1 VILVLWSVCFL
12 SVVAVVIGY
21 GVRQKI
27 SLVKR
32 LDELSSL
39 RLIADAGVKKAVSEL
54 KNNRDELKYDLNS
67 PVSNNESI
75 FGNIRVGD
83 GICRVSYEYKDE
95 ISGEKQ
101 VRYGVLDE
109 ESKININTADRAT
122 LERLFR
128 EAVGFDEME
137 SQSLAASIIDWRD
150 EDSELSVPLGSAED
164 SYYRNLSH
172 PYEAKDAPF
181 EVIDELLPVRGM
193 SSALLDKIKDYVTVY
208 GDGMVNVNTAPRVVL
223 IAAGLTPDMAV
234 KVINFRYGP
243 DGKIG
248 TKDDG
253 LFMSQESIVPAM
265 SQRYNMGVSEI
276 DALSAVVQQRF
287 GVLSG
292 NFAVCS
298 AASFKN
304 SKKVLRVNSIVG
316 SDFKILYWRE
326 Y

>member
-1 VILVLWSVCFL
+1 MSNVKAEPIGSRRLSAYRSPINRRGSIVILVLWSVCFL

-32 LDELSSL
+32 LDELSNL

-54 KNNRDELKYDLNS
+54 KINRDELKYSLNS
-67 PVSNNESI
+67 PVSNNEGI

-83 GICRVSYEYKDE
+83 GVCSVSYEYTDE
-95 ISGEKQ
+95 ISGERQ

-164 SYYRNLSH
+164 YYYRNLPH

-181 EVIDELLPVRGM
+181 EALDELLPVRGM
-193 SSALLDKIKDYVTVY
+193 SPVLLDKIKDYVTVY
-208 GDGMVNVNTAPRVVL
+208 GDGMVNVNTASRVVL
-223 IAAGLTPDMAV
+223 IAAGLTPLMAD
-234 KVINFRYGP
+234 KIINFRYGS

-248 TKDDG
+248 TQDDG
-253 LFMSQESIVPAM
+253 IFVSQGSIAATL
-265 SQRYNMGVSEI
+265 SQRYNMSVSEI
-276 DALSAVVQQRF
+276 D
-287 GVLSG
+287 
-292 NFAVCS
+292 
-298 AASFKN
+298 
-304 SKKVLRVNSIVG
+304 
-316 SDFKILYWRE
+316 
-326 Y
+326 